1 MKWLKKKET
10 VGGSGK
16 KKMLKLN
23 LDVTKRMEIML
34 LKLVWRLITI
44 ARVNL
49 LRITM

>member
-1 MKWLKKKET
+1 MKWLKKKEM

-16 KKMLKLN
+16 KKRLKLKI
-23 LDVTKRMEIML
+23 DVTKRMEIML
-34 LKLVWRLITI
+34 LELVRRLITI